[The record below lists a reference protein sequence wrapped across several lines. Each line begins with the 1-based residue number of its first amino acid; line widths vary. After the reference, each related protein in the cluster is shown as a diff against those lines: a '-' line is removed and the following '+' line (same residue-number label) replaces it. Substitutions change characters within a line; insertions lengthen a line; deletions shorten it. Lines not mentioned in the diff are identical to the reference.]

1 MHATAAWQLVSS
13 SLSTITW
20 IQERLVKLVNTTH
33 GGKGQRFRSFY
44 SVTSGIRCSTNDDE
58 TRILLHRINSMGQTW
73 RICGENIMR
82 SEHTDE
88 EGLDNYYSEG
98 RCISPSTTSTPL
110 RKIENDACESYIERQ
125 AQSHSAVHMFS
136 RLCRFTLMAR
146 LYGGSI

>member
-98 RCISPSTTSTPL
+98 RCISPSTTSTSSVRSKTTLASLILNDKRKATVQSICSHALLLYFDGKAL
-110 RKIENDACESYIERQ
+110 RW
-125 AQSHSAVHMFS
+125 
-136 RLCRFTLMAR
+136 
-146 LYGGSI
+146 